1 MQARKR
7 YVGMTTMTTSLE
19 IKITINEFV
28 TPDLFRAVSAVSNPR
43 QRAALLKRLAED
55 ALRNSGPISQI
66 APTAPSGA
74 AGTSVA
80 PRVIQS
86 GAEPSTLS
94 INPACLFS
102 ETGVCDEDRRQLECT
117 ADVAGAGSQR
127 ETVASLVAIVPD
139 CKASAMSSTKEP
151 TMPEPSV
158 EYGETPQAHTTAQA
172 TARRDFL
179 TQALVTATL
188 AIERSAYRLRCA
200 IIGEKERRR
209 R

>member
-1 MQARKR
+1 
-7 YVGMTTMTTSLE
+7 MTTSLE

-66 APTAPSGA
+66 APTATSGA
-74 AGTSVA
+74 AGTNVA
-80 PRVIQS
+80 TRMIQS
-86 GAEPSTLS
+86 GAEPSSSS

-102 ETGVCDEDRRQLECT
+102 ETGVSDDDRRQFECT
-117 ADVAGAGSQR
+117 ADVAGARSQR

-139 CKASAMSSTKEP
+139 YKASAMSSTKEP
-151 TMPEPSV
+151 TMPGQPV
-158 EYGETPQAHTTAQA
+158 EYGGTPYADTIAQSSG
-172 TARRDFL
+172 RRGFL
-179 TQALVTATL
+179 TQALVTAAL

-200 IIGEKERRR
+200 IMGRGRRAKKIIGK
-209 R
+209 

>member
-1 MQARKR
+1 
-7 YVGMTTMTTSLE
+7 MTTSF
-19 IKITINEFV
+19 IVKVTIGELV
-28 TPDLFRAVSAVSNPR
+28 TPGLFRAVSAVPNPR
-43 QRAALLKRLAED
+43 HRASLLKRLAED

-94 INPACLFS
+94 INPACLSS
-102 ETGVCDEDRRQLECT
+102 ETGGCDEDRRQLECT
-117 ADVAGAGSQR
+117 ADVAGARSQR

-158 EYGETPQAHTTAQA
+158 EYGETPHAHTTAQA

>member
-1 MQARKR
+1 
-7 YVGMTTMTTSLE
+7 MTTSF
-19 IKITINEFV
+19 IVKVTIDELV
-28 TPDLFRAVSAVSNPR
+28 TPGLFRAVSAVPNPR
-43 QRAALLKRLAED
+43 HRASLLKRLAED

-94 INPACLFS
+94 INPACLSS

-117 ADVAGAGSQR
+117 ADVAGARSQR

-158 EYGETPQAHTTAQA
+158 EYGETPHAHTTAQSS
-172 TARRDFL
+172 ARRDFL
-179 TQALVTATL
+179 TQALVTAML

-200 IIGEKERRR
+200 IIGEKERRKG
-209 R
+209 

>member
-1 MQARKR
+1 
-7 YVGMTTMTTSLE
+7 MTTMTTSLE

-66 APTAPSGA
+66 APTATSGA
-74 AGTSVA
+74 AGTNVA
-80 PRVIQS
+80 TRMIQS
-86 GAEPSTLS
+86 GAEPSSSS

-102 ETGVCDEDRRQLECT
+102 ETGVSDDDRRQFECT
-117 ADVAGAGSQR
+117 ADVGARSQR

-151 TMPEPSV
+151 TMPGQPV
-158 EYGETPQAHTTAQA
+158 EYGGTPYAGTIAQSSD
-172 TARRDFL
+172 RRGFL
-179 TQALVTATL
+179 TQALVTAAF
-188 AIERSAYRLRCA
+188 AIERSAYWLRCA
-200 IIGEKERRR
+200 VIGRETRAKKISGK
-209 R
+209 

>member
-55 ALRNSGPISQI
+55 ALRNSGPTSQI
-66 APTAPSGA
+66 ASTATSGA
-74 AGTSVA
+74 AGASVA

-86 GAEPSTLS
+86 GAEPSSLS
-94 INPACLFS
+94 IKPACLVS
-102 ETGVCDEDRRQLECT
+102 ETGVCDEDPRQFECT
-117 ADVAGAGSQR
+117 ADVAGARSQR

-139 CKASAMSSTKEP
+139 CEASATSSTKEP
-151 TMPEPSV
+151 TMPEQPV
-158 EYGETPQAHTTAQA
+158 EYGETPQAHTTAQSSVK
-172 TARRDFL
+172 RDFL

>member
-1 MQARKR
+1 
-7 YVGMTTMTTSLE
+7 MTTSLE

-66 APTAPSGA
+66 APTATSGA
-74 AGTSVA
+74 AGTNVA
-80 PRVIQS
+80 TRMIQS
-86 GAEPSTLS
+86 GAEPSSSS

-102 ETGVCDEDRRQLECT
+102 ETGVSDDDRRQFECT
-117 ADVAGAGSQR
+117 ADVGARSQR

-151 TMPEPSV
+151 MMPEQPV
-158 EYGETPQAHTTAQA
+158 EFETPNADTIAQLSD
-172 TARRDFL
+172 RRGFL
-179 TQALVTATL
+179 TQALVSAAL
-188 AIERSAYRLRCA
+188 AIERSAYWLRCA
-200 IIGEKERRR
+200 IIGRETRAKKIMGK
-209 R
+209 